1 MTRPALLSDD
11 MWVRIEPLLPPMKG
25 PMGPPFR
32 PHRPMVEAVLYRTG
46 VAWRDLPKEFGAWQ
60 TVHRRHQSWS
70 RDGVWDEILATL
82 QADADPDAEVDWRVS
97 VDSTIARVHQP
108 GATAARSSVS
118 PFSHTGRHR
127 MTRISLASPT
137 IMASAGHAAA

>member
-1 MTRPALLSDD
+1 MTRLALLSDD
-11 MWVRIEPLLPPMKG
+11 MWARIEPLLPPTKG

-32 PHRPMVEAVLYRTG
+32 PHRPVVEAVLYRLRTG

-82 QADADPDAEVDWRVS
+82 QADADVDGEVDWRVS
-97 VDSTIARVHQP
+97 MDSTIARVHQH

-118 PFSHTGRHR
+118 PFSHTGGG
-127 MTRISLASPT
+127 TE
-137 IMASAGHAAA
+137 